1 MSIPSPG
8 KRDGLFLNVTFLPKR
23 TDGVPECQSTQE
35 SSPLDRVPS
44 RMGDDRPTGA
54 APGDSLAE
62 RGAHNSKRHARRSSW
77 IRATK
82 IRSIFSRFKKWFAG
96 IEKGALLPGN
106 KIHGGAPSEAELKQ
120 YFRVSP
126 PAVHPMILTL
136 EARGLIERTP
146 RQPGLS
152 IY

>member
-1 MSIPSPG
+1 M
-8 KRDGLFLNVTFLPKR
+8 TFLPKR

-106 KIHGGAPSEAELKQ
+106 KTHGGAPSEAELKQ

-146 RQPGLS
+146 RQARSLHLLIPRGSYLTNLL
-152 IY
+152 